1 MAIVNYGDLKTE
13 LNRLLAHPRFISDYD
28 NQVIKFEAS
37 ANRRLR
43 VRQMETSTSLTTTSG
58 DVALPSDYL
67 VWRTIKVRY
76 KQTFL
81 GASWAVLQPVLTVS
95 VLSIFLGRLAHV
107 PSGGVPYPLFAY
119 AGLVVWTFFTSALT
133 QSTQSIVEQQMMI
146 TRVYFPRILLPISGV
161 LAATVDM
168 LLSLPVLI
176 GLMLWY
182 GFPPARAVWSIPL
195 FLILAAVA
203 ALGIGLWLSALNV
216 RYRDVRYAIPFLIQ
230 LWFLSTPV
238 MYPSS
243 LLPNP
248 WRIFYG
254 INPMAGVVEGFRW
267 GLLGTELHGG
277 LLLVS
282 IAIILAA
289 LAGGFHYFRR
299 MEGTFADVI

>member
-1 MAIVNYGDLKTE
+1 MTAPERSVAAAEPRVTFVRPRKGAGPVEFEE
-13 LNRLLAHPRFISDYD
+13 LWEFRELLY
-28 NQVIKFEAS
+28 
-37 ANRRLR
+37 
-43 VRQMETSTSLTTTSG
+43 
-58 DVALPSDYL
+58 YL

-267 GLLGTELHGG
+267 GLLGTELHRG
-277 LLLVS
+277 LVLVS
-282 IAIILAA
+282 IAIILVA
-289 LAGGFHYFRR
+289 LVAGFHYFRR
-299 MEGTFADVI
+299 MEATFADVI

>member
-1 MAIVNYGDLKTE
+1 MTAPERSPVAVEPRVTLVSPTKRGVDLRE
-13 LNRLLAHPRFISDYD
+13 LWEFRELLYF
-28 NQVIKFEAS
+28 
-37 ANRRLR
+37 
-43 VRQMETSTSLTTTSG
+43 
-58 DVALPSDYL
+58 L
-67 VWRTIKVRY
+67 VWRSIKVRY

-81 GASWAVLQPVLTVS
+81 GASWAVLQPLLTMS

-107 PSGGVPYPLFAY
+107 PSSGIPYPLFAY
-119 AGLVVWTFFTSALT
+119 AGLVVWTFFTSALS
-133 QSTQSIVEQQMMI
+133 QSTQSIVEQQVMI
-146 TRVYFPRILLPISGV
+146 TRVYFPRILLPVSGV

-176 GLMLWY
+176 VLMLVY
-182 GFPPARAVWSIPL
+182 GFAPSRAAWSIPL
-195 FLILAAVA
+195 FFVLAGAA

-243 LLPNP
+243 LLPDN
-248 WRIFYG
+248 WRVLYG

-267 GLLGTELHGG
+267 GLLGTEVQGG

-282 IAIILAA
+282 IAIILIA
-289 LAGGFHYFRR
+289 LVGGFHYFRR
-299 MEGTFADVI
+299 MEATFADVV

>member
-1 MAIVNYGDLKTE
+1 MGLRE
-13 LNRLLAHPRFISDYD
+13 LWEFRELLY
-28 NQVIKFEAS
+28 
-37 ANRRLR
+37 
-43 VRQMETSTSLTTTSG
+43 
-58 DVALPSDYL
+58 YL
-67 VWRTIKVRY
+67 VWRSIKVRY

-81 GASWAVLQPVLTVS
+81 GASWAVLQPLLTML
-95 VLSIFLGRLAHV
+95 VLSIFLGRLARV
-107 PSGGVPYPLFAY
+107 PSSGIPYPLFAY
-119 AGLVVWTFFTSALT
+119 AGLVVWTFFTSALS
-133 QSTQSIVEQQMMI
+133 QSTQSIVEQQAMI
-146 TRVYFPRILLPISGV
+146 TRVYFPRILLPLSGV

-176 GLMLWY
+176 GLMLLY
-182 GFPPARAVWSIPL
+182 GFAPGRAAWSIPL
-195 FLILAAVA
+195 FLVLAAAA

-248 WRIFYG
+248 WRVLYG

-282 IAIILAA
+282 IAIILIA
-289 LAGGFHYFRR
+289 LVGGFHYFRR
-299 MEGTFADVI
+299 MEATFADVV

>member
-1 MAIVNYGDLKTE
+1 MTAPERSVAAAEPRVTFVRPRKGAGPVEFEE
-13 LNRLLAHPRFISDYD
+13 LWEFRELLY
-28 NQVIKFEAS
+28 
-37 ANRRLR
+37 
-43 VRQMETSTSLTTTSG
+43 
-58 DVALPSDYL
+58 YL

-133 QSTQSIVEQQMMI
+133 QSTQSIVEQQMII

-267 GLLGTELHGG
+267 GLLGTELHRG
-277 LLLVS
+277 LVLVS
-282 IAIILAA
+282 IAIILLA
-289 LAGGFHYFRR
+289 LVAGFHYFRR
-299 MEGTFADVI
+299 MEATFADVI